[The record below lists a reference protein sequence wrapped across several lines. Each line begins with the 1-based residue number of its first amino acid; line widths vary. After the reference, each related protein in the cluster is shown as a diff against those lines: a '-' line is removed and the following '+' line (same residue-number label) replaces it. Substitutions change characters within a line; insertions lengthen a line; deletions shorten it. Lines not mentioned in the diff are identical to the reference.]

1 MILRLKEPRK
11 DRSGRKRVGVTE
23 IAADALLHG
32 RIDKRSGAFYV
43 ESEHLVFEFPAHE
56 AVVVWELLK
65 QAFDGKFIEAPAGK
79 ARHRA
84 ARRRRV
90 GTGTGHQRR
99 PAARAE
105 GGLAGTAGAR
115 RPTG

>member
-1 MILRLKEPRK
+1 MILRFKDARK
-11 DRSGRKRVGVTE
+11 GRSGRKRVVATE
-23 IAADALLHG
+23 IGADALLHG
-32 RIDKRSGAFYV
+32 RIDTRSGAFYV

-65 QAFDGKFIEAPAGK
+65 QAFDGKFIETPAGK
-79 ARHRA
+79 VRHRA

-90 GTGTGHQRR
+90 GTGTGHRRR

-105 GGLAGTAGAR
+105 GGSAGTAGAR
-115 RPTG
+115 RPAG